1 MKRMP
6 SSNDLMRCQLPA
18 RTEPNR
24 SEAIRTGSNR
34 PGPNKNDPIRSAV
47 KVETIEITCSKETL
61 GQSNHYKLKTSE
73 IMKVYNSLSPVLF
86 IHHF

>member
-24 SEAIRTGSNR
+24 SEVIRTGSNR
-34 PGPNKNDPIRSAV
+34 PGPNKKRSDPVRRESRNYR
-47 KVETIEITCSKETL
+47 
-61 GQSNHYKLKTSE
+61 NHLLKGNFGP
-73 IMKVYNSLSPVLF
+73 IKPF
-86 IHHF
+86 